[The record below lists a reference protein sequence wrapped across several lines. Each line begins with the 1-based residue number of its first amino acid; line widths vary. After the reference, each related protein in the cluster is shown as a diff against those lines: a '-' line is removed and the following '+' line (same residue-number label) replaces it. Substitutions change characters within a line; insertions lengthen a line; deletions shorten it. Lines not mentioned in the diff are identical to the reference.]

1 MKTLISVSM
10 LLLFALCAFGQ
21 TAPAPAPVAVVPPVL
36 PSVTMPTYVTGGVA
50 FNQLG
55 TPRFNAFAS
64 AIVPV
69 SSQAGVYESTTADI
83 IPVAKVDAATK
94 RTVYTFSS
102 QIREGVHK
110 TLYTGTKVQFMI
122 GGDVGGSFN
131 SSTASTS
138 GMTVSLAASVT
149 ATFVYQFSAHWAVI
163 MPIRGLYTASIGG
176 WNLIPEL
183 GIVWKPG
190 SK

>member
-1 MKTLISVSM
+1 MKIQISVAM

-21 TAPAPAPVAVVPPVL
+21 TAVIPDPPVVP
-36 PSVTMPTYVTGGVA
+36 SITMPTYVAGGVA

-83 IPVAKVDAATK
+83 IPVSKVDPATK
-94 RTVYTFSS
+94 RIVYTFSS

-110 TLYTGTKVQFMI
+110 TLYTGGKAQVMI

-163 MPIRGLYTASIGG
+163 MPVRGLYTASIGG

-183 GIVWKPG
+183 GLVWKPG
-190 SK
+190 SN